1 MKLVESRNVN
11 NVSSFKE
18 ALINPNA
25 PEGGLYSPL
34 NLPIFEG
41 EKYANLSYKDF
52 ALELLKIWLYSLLA
66 CF

>member
-25 PEGGLYSPL
+25 QKEGFTRL
-34 NLPIFEG
+34 
-41 EKYANLSYKDF
+41 
-52 ALELLKIWLYSLLA
+52 
-66 CF
+66 

>member
-34 NLPIFEG
+34 NCLFLKEKNMPICLI
-41 EKYANLSYKDF
+41 KI
-52 ALELLKIWLYSLLA
+52 LL
-66 CF
+66 